1 MFTQICALRGGEYS
15 ASYGGE
21 VRVKEKGRG
30 KETVAFPSFELRG
43 TDKLYFAPPF
53 LPPNACCYCLASP
66 LTHPTPFF
74 SPFSR
79 LELLICPLL
88 SLSPRNAIH
97 TYYSAEKREGKIFFF
112 LLKERRLQLQK
123 RTFSLLSVCLFFVG
137 SDRVQKGRLLFACA
151 NRPPS

>member
-15 ASYGGE
+15 ASYGR
-21 VRVKEKGRG
+21 VRVKEKGGG

-53 LPPNACCYCLASP
+53 LPPPNACCYCLASP

-97 TYYSAEKREGKIFFF
+97 TYYSAEKREGKIFFSPGRKAATTAKKDF
-112 LLKERRLQLQK
+112 FFAACLSLFHRK
-123 RTFSLLSVCLFFVG
+123 RQST
-137 SDRVQKGRLLFACA
+137 KGKAPFRM
-151 NRPPS
+151 R